1 MYRNYGDRD
10 FYEYG
15 ILVDESA
22 SADSIFEMLL
32 CRPYAALKRVGE
44 GLRWSSSDTE
54 DMYQFARVSVDI
66 SDSWIDK
73 AAVMSYAGMC
83 EEDFDPLHFAI
94 ACTDYYSW
102 DNFGADYSRDWQHMT
117 KADVRR
123 ELQGYL
129 QPVEEMVD
137 LSCFDDPFSED

>member
-1 MYRNYGDRD
+1 MYRNYGDRN

-15 ILVDESA
+15 VLVDESA
-22 SADSIFEMLL
+22 STGSVFDMLL
-32 CRPYAALKRVGE
+32 CRPYADR
-44 GLRWSSSDTE
+44 E
-54 DMYQFARVSVDI
+54 DLYQFARVSVDI
-66 SDSWIDK
+66 SDNWIDK

-117 KADVRR
+117 RADVRR
-123 ELQGYL
+123 ELEGYL

-137 LSCFDDPFSED
+137 LSFFDDPFSED

>member
-1 MYRNYGDRD
+1 MYRNYGDRN

-15 ILVDESA
+15 VLVDESA
-22 SADSIFEMLL
+22 STDSIFEMLL
-32 CRPYAALKRVGE
+32 CRPYASLKRVGE
-44 GLRWSSSDTE
+44 GLHWSSSDTE

-102 DNFGADYSRDWQHMT
+102 DNFGADYFRDWQHMT
-117 KADVRR
+117 RADVRR
-123 ELQGYL
+123 ELEGYL
-129 QPVEEMVD
+129 QPVEGMVD

>member
-1 MYRNYGDRD
+1 MRNYGDKD
-10 FYEYG
+10 FFEYG
-15 ILVDESA
+15 ILVDDLESTETVF
-22 SADSIFEMLL
+22 DMLL
-32 CRPYAALKRVGE
+32 CRPF
-44 GLRWSSSDTE
+44 SDKE
-54 DMYQFARVSVDI
+54 DLFQFARVIVDTE
-66 SDSWIDK
+66 DSWIDR
-73 AAVMSYAGMC
+73 AAVMSFAGMT
-83 EEDFDPLHFAI
+83 EEDYDPLHFAI